1 MKSLYQFRLLDELK
15 ASDTQVRISQLIGR
29 KNEDWSLRDV
39 EFQKE
44 TVVLQNGDGS
54 VFEMAFASASGGVIT
69 FHKRGLDENNPPVEK
84 KHNKKT
90 WGNGTKCYITA
101 GAGDFIDKDEA
112 QIWNGG
118 QTFTGWV
125 VIQKYLEAEGQI
137 NAKRGVKNPTF
148 TTKEEA
154 TAYFTEVEKV
164 EGLLVNIKGNTYR
177 RNSVAKNW
185 EMLGLA
191 DINQEKVQDLI
202 GKVSTLEEKTKQ
214 TQTSITTLENKQIDH
229 LEESWIVGERYTL
242 ENQLFKQYTPKAE
255 DSTIAINIG
264 DIDKNKESHIQR
276 IGSWTASNQL
286 KLKMKKFWA
295 PTTSVIVEVRK
306 WVKVDVSDTE
316 AYRYGGEVVASTTI
330 AYTEFTTDW
339 KEFTLTLNNQ
349 FWSTKGELLDIVIY
363 QQWGIVN
370 STNYYQIACDSTQ
383 YSEAFSY
390 VSVNWSSR
398 VREKLMPYCIS
409 DWFAQWLLAKL
420 EAEGK
425 VVNNSPTLVLFVPE
439 KQVVAN
445 RGHGNPVIK
454 YVCPHDTELLIEYTQ
469 SWNWQS
475 YSGDWQIVS
484 LKNWEI
490 FFNQNQ
496 SNISGSLL
504 VKKGDI
510 FAIASY
516 NGTSSEKVMTVRNL
530 KIYDKNPLLKKTGFQ
545 LYPRALR
552 EIGETIP
559 NTIIGRHI
567 NNGRII
573 RDWETATTAQ
583 TGSVVLGNAVGY
595 KTDYLSDWTEV
606 LVPYYKKG

>member
-29 KNEDWSLRDV
+29 RNEDWSLRDV

-54 VFEMAFASASGGVIT
+54 VFEMAFASASGGIIT

-84 KHNKKT
+84 AYNKKT

-112 QIWNGG
+112 QIWNGE

-125 VIQKYLEAEGQI
+125 VIQKDLKAEGQI
-137 NAKRGVKNPTF
+137 DAKRGVKNPVF
-148 TTKEEA
+148 ATKEEA
-154 TAYFTEVEKV
+154 TAYFTETEKV

-202 GKVSTLEEKTKQ
+202 GKLSTLEEKTKQ

-229 LEESWIVGERYTL
+229 LEESWIVGEKYTL

-255 DSTIAINIG
+255 DSTIAINVG

-276 IGSWTASNQL
+276 IGSWTTSNQL

-295 PTTSVIVEVRK
+295 PTTSVIIEVRK
-306 WVKVDVSDTE
+306 WVKVDVNNTE
-316 AYRYGGEVVASTTI
+316 AYRYGEEVVASTTI

-349 FWSTKGELLDIVIY
+349 FGGTKGELLDIVVY
-363 QQWGIVN
+363 QQGGIVN

-390 VSVNWSSR
+390 VSVNGTSR
-398 VREKLMPYCIS
+398 VREKLMPYCVS
-409 DWFAQWLLAKL
+409 DGFAQWLLAKL

-490 FFNQNQ
+490 FFNRNQ

-516 NGTSSEKVMTVRNL
+516 NGTSSEKVITVRNL

>member
-255 DSTIAINIG
+255 DSTIAINVG
-264 DIDKNKESHIQR
+264 DIDKNKEIHIQR

-316 AYRYGGEVVASTTI
+316 AYRYGGGVIATTTI

-349 FWSTKGELLDIVIY
+349 FWSTKGELLDIVVY

-490 FFNQNQ
+490 FFNRNQ